1 MMKVRRLALALA
13 LAPAAL
19 GATSLQPERL
29 TFSARREVVRVDV
42 LVSANGQP
50 LKGLQPSDF
59 EVRDNGV
66 LQTVELASFEEVPL
80 NLVLTLDMSESV
92 AGERLED
99 LRGAGMAVLKSLTRL
114 DRAALLTFNEAV
126 TQPAALTADLGLVR
140 EALES
145 AKGAGDTALIDS
157 IYTSL
162 LLGDPEVGRT
172 LVIVFSD
179 GVDTKSWLSP
189 EMLRAAARSSDA
201 VIYAVSAGRADAKD
215 LLEDVSEM
223 TGGALFETESS
234 ATLAT
239 TFLRIINEFRHR
251 YLISYT
257 PTNAGAGG
265 WHRLD
270 VRVNRRNARV
280 KARPGYFKEQ

>member
-1 MMKVRRLALALA
+1 MTMRSLALTLA

-19 GATSLQPERL
+19 TAAPVQP

-42 LVSANGQP
+42 LVSASGQP
-50 LKGLQPSDF
+50 LKGLRPSDF
-59 EVRDNGV
+59 EVRDNGIV
-66 LQTVELASFEEVPL
+66 QAVELATFEEVPL
-80 NLVLTLDMSESV
+80 NLILTLDMSDSV
-92 AGERLED
+92 AGDRLAH
-99 LRGAGMAVLKSLTRL
+99 LRSAGVAVLKSLTRQ

-126 TQPAALTADLGLVR
+126 SQPAALTGDLGLVR
-140 EALES
+140 EAIAS
-145 AKGAGDTALIDS
+145 AEGAGDTALVDG

-162 LLGDPEVGRT
+162 LLGESDVGRS

-189 EMLRAAARSSDA
+189 DMLRAAAQSSDA
-201 VIYAVSAGRADAKD
+201 VVYAVSAGKADARD
-215 LLEDVSEM
+215 LLEAVAGI
-223 TGGALFETESS
+223 TGGTLFETESP
-234 ATLAT
+234 LALEA

-257 PTNAGAGG
+257 PTNVDAGG

-280 KARPGYFKEQ
+280 HARPGYFKER